1 MGEGARILVVDDN
14 ESIRKILKTVL
25 EYVGY
30 VVDTA
35 KTGEEALKLAKL
47 RRPNIAL
54 LDYSLIDME
63 FTDFLKKFCRVTPST
78 QIVVVADRPSLRKVM
93 EMVGRVSRK
102 PYPYLLKPFDME
114 SALAIIREQLR
125 KQRWRRRSGKI
136 TIEFAKPLER
146 RL

>member
-1 MGEGARILVVDDN
+1 MGESARILVVDDN

-35 KTGEEALKLAKL
+35 KTGEESLKLAKL
-47 RRPNIAL
+47 RRPTMAL

-78 QIVVVADRPSLRKVM
+78 QIIVVADKPSLRKVM
-93 EMVGRVSRK
+93 EMVNKVSRK

-125 KQRWRRRSGKI
+125 KQRWRRRGGKI
-136 TIEFAKPLER
+136 AVEFAKPLER

>member
-1 MGEGARILVVDDN
+1 MGESARILVVDDN
-14 ESIRKILKTVL
+14 ESVRKILKTVL

-54 LDYSLIDME
+54 VDYSLIDME
-63 FTDFLKKFCRVTPST
+63 FKDFLKKFCRVTPST
-78 QIVVVADRPSLRKVM
+78 QIIVVADKPSLRKVT
-93 EMVGRVSRK
+93 EMVNKVSKK

-114 SALAIIREQLR
+114 SALTIIREQLR

-136 TIEFAKPLER
+136 AVEFAKPLER